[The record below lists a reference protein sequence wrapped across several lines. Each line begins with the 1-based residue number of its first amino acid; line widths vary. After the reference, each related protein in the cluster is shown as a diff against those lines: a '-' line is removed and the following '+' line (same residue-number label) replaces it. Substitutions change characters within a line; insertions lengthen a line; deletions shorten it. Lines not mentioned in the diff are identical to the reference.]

1 MTRGAPGCRSVGGHG
16 QTGGM
21 ARSSGTDAPRITLT
35 EPPDLQDWVPAPGD
49 VLTGDRIEGKRIDVL
64 DLAGGRLPDLEI
76 EECVIDTL
84 RADDADLRG
93 LRVRDSLVDVLDA
106 PILRASSSSWREV
119 RVSGGRVG
127 SAELYDAGL
136 NGVEFVGMKFGFVN
150 LRGSTI
156 TDVVF
161 RDCVIDELDIA
172 DAKLLRVSFD
182 GSSIRAAEGSNTRI
196 DHVDLRG
203 ADLDRVERLEGF
215 RGATI
220 GADQL
225 YTLAPLLAAQ
235 AGYRVD

>member
-1 MTRGAPGCRSVGGHG
+1 
-16 QTGGM
+16 M
-21 ARSSGTDAPRITLT
+21 ARSSGGTDAPRITLT
-35 EPPDLQDWVPAPGD
+35 EPADLEDWGPGPGD
-49 VLTGDRIEGKRIDVL
+49 VLTGDRIEGKHIETL
-64 DLAGGRLPDLEI
+64 DLAGERLPDLEI
-76 EECVIDTL
+76 EESVIGTL
-84 RADDADLRG
+84 RADSADLRG
-93 LRVRDSLVDVLDA
+93 LRVRDSIVETLDA
-106 PILRASSSSWREV
+106 PVFRASSSSWREV
-119 RVSGGRVG
+119 RIAGGRVG

-136 NGVEFVGMKFGFVN
+136 NGVEFVGMKLGFVN
-150 LRGSTI
+150 LRGSTL

-172 DAKLLRVSFD
+172 DARLLRVSFA
-182 GSSIRAAEGSNTRI
+182 GTRIRAAEGSNSRI
-196 DHVDLRG
+196 DHVDLRA

>member
-1 MTRGAPGCRSVGGHG
+1 
-16 QTGGM
+16 M

-35 EPPDLQDWVPAPGD
+35 EPADLEDWTPAPGD
-49 VLTGDRIEGKRIDVL
+49 VLTGDRIEGKRIDMF
-64 DLAGGRLPDLEI
+64 DLAGERLPDLEI
-76 EECVIDTL
+76 EESIIGTL
-84 RADDADLRG
+84 RVDGADLRG
-93 LRVRDSLVDVLDA
+93 LRVRDSVVETLDA
-106 PILRASSSSWREV
+106 PVFKASSSSWREV
-119 RVSGGRVG
+119 RIAGGRVG

-136 NGVEFVGMKFGFVN
+136 NGVEFVGMKLGFVN
-150 LRGSTI
+150 LRGSTL

-172 DAKLLRVSFD
+172 DARLLRVSFD
-182 GSSIRAAEGSNTRI
+182 GSRIRAAEGSNTRI
-196 DHVDLRG
+196 DHVDLRA

-220 GADQL
+220 GSDQL

>member
-1 MTRGAPGCRSVGGHG
+1 MP
-16 QTGGM
+16 
-21 ARSSGTDAPRITLT
+21 RSSGTDAPRITLT
-35 EPPDLQDWVPAPGD
+35 EPADLDDWTPGPGD
-49 VLTGDRIEGKRIDVL
+49 VLTGDRIEGKRIETL
-64 DLAGGRLPDLEI
+64 DLAGERLPDVEI
-76 EECVIDTL
+76 EESVIGTL
-84 RADDADLRG
+84 RVDGADLRG
-93 LRVRDSLVDVLDA
+93 LRVRDSVVEVLDA
-106 PILRASSSSWREV
+106 PVLRASSSAWREV
-119 RVSGGRVG
+119 RIGGGRVG

-136 NGVEFVGMKFGFVN
+136 NGVEFVGMKLGFVN
-150 LRGSTI
+150 LRGSTL

-172 DAKLLRVSFD
+172 DARLLRVSFD
-182 GSSIRAAEGSNTRI
+182 GTRIRAAEGSNTRI

-220 GADQL
+220 ATDQL

>member
-1 MTRGAPGCRSVGGHG
+1 
-16 QTGGM
+16 M

-35 EPPDLQDWVPAPGD
+35 EPADLEDWTPGPGD
-49 VLTGDRIEGKRIDVL
+49 VLTGDRVEGKRVNVF
-64 DLAGGRLPDLEI
+64 DLSGERLPDLEI
-76 EECVIDTL
+76 EECVIGTL
-84 RADDADLRG
+84 RVDGADLRG
-93 LRVRDSLVDVLDA
+93 LRVRDSVVETLDA
-106 PILRASSSSWREV
+106 PVLTASSSSWREV
-119 RVSGGRVG
+119 RIAGGRIG

-136 NGVEFVGMKFGFVN
+136 NGVEFVGMKLGFLN
-150 LRGSTI
+150 LRGSTL

-161 RDCVIDELDIA
+161 RDCVIDELDFA
-172 DAKLLRVSFD
+172 DARLLRVSFD
-182 GSSIRAAEGSNTRI
+182 GTRIRAAEGSNTRI
-196 DHVDLRG
+196 DHVDLRA

>member
-1 MTRGAPGCRSVGGHG
+1 
-16 QTGGM
+16 M

-35 EPPDLQDWVPAPGD
+35 EPADLDDWTPAPGD
-49 VLTGDRIEGKRIDVL
+49 VLTGDRIEGKRIETF
-64 DLAGGRLPDLEI
+64 DLAGERLPDLEI
-76 EECVIDTL
+76 EESVIGTL
-84 RADDADLRG
+84 RADGADLRG
-93 LRVRDSLVDVLDA
+93 LRVRDSVVEVLDA
-106 PILRASSSSWREV
+106 PVFKASSSTWREV
-119 RVSGGRVG
+119 RIAGGRVG

-136 NGVEFVGMKFGFVN
+136 NGVEFVGMKLGFVN
-150 LRGSTI
+150 LRGSTL

-172 DAKLLRVSFD
+172 DARLLRVSFD
-182 GSSIRAAEGSNTRI
+182 GSRIRAAEGSNTRI

-220 GADQL
+220 GSDQL
-225 YTLAPLLAAQ
+225 STLAPLLAAQ

>member
-1 MTRGAPGCRSVGGHG
+1 MP
-16 QTGGM
+16 
-21 ARSSGTDAPRITLT
+21 RSSGTDAPRITPT
-35 EPPDLQDWVPAPGD
+35 EPDDLDDWTPGPGD
-49 VLTGDRIEGKRIDVL
+49 VLTGDRIEGKRIETL
-64 DLAGGRLPDLEI
+64 DLAGERLPDVEI
-76 EECVIDTL
+76 EESVIGTL
-84 RADDADLRG
+84 RVDGADLRG
-93 LRVRDSLVDVLDA
+93 LRVRDSVVEVLDA
-106 PILRASSSSWREV
+106 PVLRASSSAWREV
-119 RVSGGRVG
+119 RIGGGRVG

-136 NGVEFVGMKFGFVN
+136 NGVEFVGMKLGFVN
-150 LRGSTI
+150 LRGSTL

-172 DAKLLRVSFD
+172 DARLLRVSFD
-182 GSSIRAAEGSNTRI
+182 GTRIRAAEGSNTRI

-220 GADQL
+220 AADQL

>member
-1 MTRGAPGCRSVGGHG
+1 
-16 QTGGM
+16 M

-35 EPPDLQDWVPAPGD
+35 EPADLEDWTPAPGD
-49 VLTGDRIEGKRIDVL
+49 VLTGDRIEGKRIETF
-64 DLAGGRLPDLEI
+64 DLAGERLPDLEI
-76 EECVIDTL
+76 EESIIGTL
-84 RADDADLRG
+84 RVDGADLRG
-93 LRVRDSLVDVLDA
+93 LRVRDSVVETLDA
-106 PILRASSSSWREV
+106 PVFKASSSSWREV
-119 RVSGGRVG
+119 RIAGGRVG

-136 NGVEFVGMKFGFVN
+136 NGVEFVGMKLGFVN
-150 LRGSTI
+150 LRGSTL

-172 DAKLLRVSFD
+172 DARLLRVSFD
-182 GSSIRAAEGSNTRI
+182 GSRIRAAEGSNTRI
-196 DHVDLRG
+196 DHVDLRA

-220 GADQL
+220 GSDQL

>member
-1 MTRGAPGCRSVGGHG
+1 
-16 QTGGM
+16 M

-35 EPPDLQDWVPAPGD
+35 EPTNLEDWAPAPGD
-49 VLTGDRIEGKRIDVL
+49 VLTGDRLEGKRIDVL
-64 DLAGGRLPDLEI
+64 DLAGERLPDLEI
-76 EECVIDTL
+76 EECVIDTF
-84 RADDADLRG
+84 RGDDADFRG
-93 LRVRDSLVDVLDA
+93 LRVRESVIDSLDA

-127 SAELYDAGL
+127 SAELYDSGL